1 MSRFLPAD
9 HSKGDETTVGGYEA
23 VHARPAALDAP
34 DGFPYSIA
42 RMADPLHDDP
52 RGAWGAYLMFLRWR
66 RIGEEGVE
74 GHVET
79 EYLEFAASRDDALER
94 LGVWPLARA
103 QDVLSGLLA
112 MTTPPAAPFD
122 DDEEDDA

>member
-9 HSKGDETTVGGYEA
+9 YSKGDETTVGGYEA

-42 RMADPLHDDP
+42 RMVDALVDDE
-52 RGAWGAYLMFLRWR
+52 RGAYGAYLMFLRWR
-66 RIGEEGVE
+66 KIGEEGVE

-79 EYLEFAASRDDALER
+79 EYLEFAASRDAVLEK
-94 LGVWPLARA
+94 LGNWPLARA
-103 QDVLSGLLA
+103 QEVLSGELALLSPP
-112 MTTPPAAPFD
+112 TTDWD
-122 DDEEDDA
+122 DDEDDA

>member
-42 RMADPLHDDP
+42 RMVDPLGDDP
-52 RGAWGAYLMFLRWR
+52 RGAYGAFLMFLRWR

-74 GHVET
+74 GHVES
-79 EYLEFAASRDDALER
+79 EYLEFAATREAAMDAIGAWPLER
-94 LGVWPLARA
+94 A
-103 QDVLSGLLA
+103 QRLLNELL
-112 MTTPPAAPFD
+112 P
-122 DDEEDDA
+122 

>member
-42 RMADPLHDDP
+42 QMADPLGDDP

-74 GHVET
+74 GHVES
-79 EYLEFAASRDDALER
+79 EYLEFAATRADALAK
-94 LGVWPLARA
+94 LGAWPLARA
-103 QDVLSGLLA
+103 QDLLNGLLR
-112 MTTPPAAPFD
+112 
-122 DDEEDDA
+122 

>member
-9 HSKGDETTVGGYEA
+9 HSKGDESTVGGYEA

-42 RMADPLHDDP
+42 RMVDPLHGDP
-52 RGAWGAYLMFLRWR
+52 RGAWAAYLMFLRWR

-79 EYLEFAASRDDALER
+79 EYLEFAATREDALDA
-94 LGVWPLARA
+94 LGAWPLRRA
-103 QDVLSGLLA
+103 QDLLNGLLA
-112 MTTPPAAPFD
+112 FAEPAALD
-122 DDEEDDA
+122 DDEDDA

>member
-1 MSRFLPAD
+1 MSRFAPAD
-9 HSKGDETTVGGYEA
+9 HSKGDENTVGGYEA

-42 RMADPLHDDP
+42 RMCDPLHGDA
-52 RGAWGAYLMFLRWR
+52 RGAWGAYLLFLRWR

-79 EYLEFAASRDDALER
+79 EYLEFAASRDDALDQ
-94 LGVWPLARA
+94 LGAWSLARA
-103 QDVLSGLLA
+103 HELLSGLLA
-112 MTTPPAAPFD
+112 LQQQAVTDPLG
-122 DDEEDDA
+122 DDEDDT